1 MAMIVDREKKIMVVI
16 NVYKI
21 ILIGK
26 MDSWS

>member
-1 MAMIVDREKKIMVVI
+1 MAMIVDREKKIMVLI